1 MQNIGFLK
9 PAIASVQNSF
19 CSFRVPENSICPV
32 SRHSLAPKRLP
43 SALPGAPPDPIRI
56 HHEGPLLAPQK
67 PMGPRGFVFCKT
79 PTARLGGISAHFCV
93 CVSGC
98 RSCVVTETMIV
109 GGDPQPPPNTQTHIQ
124 THTHAH
130 THAHAHTRTHTHTNG
145 TALLP
150 RGMQR
155 M

>member
-9 PAIASVQNSF
+9 PAIASVQKSF

-43 SALPGAPPDPIRI
+43 SALLGAPPDPIRI
-56 HHEGPLLAPQK
+56 HHGGPLLAPQK
-67 PMGPRGFVFCKT
+67 PMGGRELAFCKT

-109 GGDPQPPPNTQTHIQ
+109 GGDPQPPPNN
-124 THTHAH
+124 HTRMR
-130 THAHAHTRTHTHTNG
+130 TRMRTRTHTHLTSG
-145 TALLP
+145 QTKT
-150 RGMQR
+150 
-155 M
+155 